1 MATTAKSKTTK
12 TKPAK
17 KPATKPAG
25 ASVKPKQYKTVT
37 KPAKTKSTAKAA
49 PASVSK
55 SAKTKGNCRKCEIIF
70 GIIMIILA
78 VAMIAGAVACFIIK
92 PWQDNDVV
100 MVESGKG
107 EQIATKLV
115 ELPDS
120 QARVLVPS
128 GFKKLNDDEIAELKK
143 AEASEDAN
151 IKVAYA
157 NDDKSA
163 IIYFTESAEDA
174 SDNDVK
180 DSMND
185 LARIFKEA
193 GIKDIKTS
201 VKDVEGHTV
210 GTMQFS
216 GMTSATYSS
225 QYTAFFSNNGKFA
238 NVAFGCKTNVAEEW
252 GKIGETIINSLTFS
266 KK

>member
-25 ASVKPKQYKTVT
+25 ASVKPKQYKTV
-37 KPAKTKSTAKAA
+37 KTA
-49 PASVSK
+49 K
-55 SAKTKGNCRKCEIIF
+55 SAKTTAKSASANTKPTKSNCRGCEIFF
-70 GIIMIILA
+70 GIIMIVLA
-78 VAMIAGAVACFIIK
+78 IAMIVGAVACLMLK
-92 PWQDNDVV
+92 PWQNNDVV
-100 MVESGKG
+100 MIESGNG

-115 ELPDS
+115 DLPDS
-120 QARVLVPS
+120 KARVLIPS

-143 AEASEDAN
+143 AEASESAN

-157 NDDKSA
+157 NDNKSA
-163 IIYFTESAEDA
+163 IIYFTESTEEA
-174 SDNDVK
+174 SDSEIK

-193 GIKDIKTS
+193 GIKDIKTN
-201 VKDVEGHTV
+201 VKDIDGHTV
-210 GTMQFS
+210 GIMQFS
-216 GMTSATYSS
+216 GMTAATYSS

-238 NVAFGCKTNVAEEW
+238 NVAFGCKTDVAKEW
-252 GKIGETIINSLTFS
+252 EQIGETIIDSLTFN
-266 KK
+266 K

>member
-25 ASVKPKQYKTVT
+25 ASVKPKQSKTVKTT
-37 KPAKTKSTAKAA
+37 KPAKASSKSTTTSTKPAK
-49 PASVSK
+49 S
-55 SAKTKGNCRKCEIIF
+55 NCRSCEIFF
-70 GIIMIILA
+70 GVIMIVLA

-115 ELPDS
+115 DLPDS

-128 GFKKLNDDEIAELKK
+128 GFKKLNSDEIAELKK
-143 AEASEDAN
+143 AEASEGSN
-151 IKVAYA
+151 IKAAYA

-180 DSMND
+180 DSMNE
-185 LARIFKEA
+185 LAKIFKEA
-193 GIKDIKTS
+193 GIKDIKTN
-201 VKDVEGHTV
+201 VKDVEGHTI

-238 NVAFGCKTNVAEEW
+238 NVAFGCKADVAEEW
-252 GKIGETIINSLTFS
+252 GKIGETIINSLTF